1 LQGLHGPGPLRATR
15 TWRRDPSR
23 STSSSTAGSCSSIY
37 IHTYI
42 HMYIHAY
49 VYIYTRDIYLYTYA
63 STYICIYTHT
73 HTRAR
78 AHTHT
83 SGDLR
88 IRGAF
93 LEQLGQ
99 REVANVAI
107 CKVHGHRTPL
117 AHGYSLHLAFE
128 VRELEQALFC
138 GRLHKRRVLCVCVRA
153 CVRAYTSHV
162 QIHLYLKHCARNM
175 RVRLRTKQ
183 INI

>member
-1 LQGLHGPGPLRATR
+1 VSTLVGAERVCGAYAHQLLCSPLKSGDGILRVPHLHRRQVRAVLY
-15 TWRRDPSR
+15 
-23 STSSSTAGSCSSIY
+23 IY
-37 IHTYI
+37 TYI
-42 HMYIHAY
+42 HVYVIHA
-49 VYIYTRDIYLYTYA
+49 
-63 STYICIYTHT
+63 YICIYI

-83 SGDLR
+83 HTLGDLR
-88 IRGAF
+88 GHGAF

-138 GRLHKRRVLCVCVRA
+138 GRLHKRRVLCVCVRV

-162 QIHLYLKHCARNM
+162 QIHLYLMHCARNM
-175 RVRLRTKQ
+175 HVCVRKQ
-183 INI
+183 K

>member
-1 LQGLHGPGPLRATR
+1 VSTLVGAERVCGAYAHQLLCSPLKRGDWILRVPHLHRRQVRAVL
-15 TWRRDPSR
+15 
-23 STSSSTAGSCSSIY
+23 Y
-37 IHTYI
+37 TYI
-42 HMYIHAY
+42 HMYVCIIHA
-49 VYIYTRDIYLYTYA
+49 
-63 STYICIYTHT
+63 YICIYIH
-73 HTRAR
+73 AR

-83 SGDLR
+83 HTLGDLR
-88 IRGAF
+88 GREAF